1 MSIFRKILKPFKNS
15 CNIFNKTENVGNDTE
30 VDCEVN
36 MNNQETIYISNI
48 FKKKSFTLK
57 ELCHYFLDIDIN
69 MNAPIQS
76 INIENIRELCN
87 CYLYFTS
94 NNIKYKQYLRNIKEN
109 KHLIQ
114 INNVTINV
122 RLIFQEFDFEFNK
135 LIIGIRTEMNYYDNT
150 VSWEQFNEKFK
161 NFNKELLEQIFVHKE

>member
-1 MSIFRKILKPFKNS
+1 MQHFKKLFTSFKNM
-15 CNIFNKTENVGNDTE
+15 CNIFKKTENVSI
-30 VDCEVN
+30 VD

-76 INIENIRELCN
+76 INIENIRELCD

-114 INNVTINV
+114 INNVSINV
-122 RLIFQEFDFEFNK
+122 RLILQEFDFEFNK

-150 VSWEQFNEKFK
+150 LSWEQFNEKFK

>member
-1 MSIFRKILKPFKNS
+1 MQHFRKLFMSFKNR
-15 CNIFNKTENVGNDTE
+15 CNIFNKTENVDS
-30 VDCEVN
+30 VIDI
-36 MNNQETIYISNI
+36 NNQENIYYTNI
-48 FKKKSFTLK
+48 FKKKSFTIK

-122 RLIFQEFDFEFNK
+122 RLILQEFDFEFNK
-135 LIIGIRTEMNYYDNT
+135 LIIGIRTEMNYYENT

-161 NFNKELLEQIFVHKE
+161 NFNKELLEQIFLHKE

>member
-1 MSIFRKILKPFKNS
+1 MQHFIKLVMSFKNM
-15 CNIFNKTENVGNDTE
+15 CNIFKKTENVSN
-30 VDCEVN
+30 VDI
-36 MNNQETIYISNI
+36 NNQENTNI

-76 INIENIRELCN
+76 INIENIRELCE

-109 KHLIQ
+109 KCLIQ
-114 INNVTINV
+114 INNVSINV
-122 RLIFQEFDFEFNK
+122 RLILQEFDFEFNK

-161 NFNKELLEQIFVHKE
+161 NFNKELLEQIFIYQE

>member
-1 MSIFRKILKPFKNS
+1 MQHFRKLFMSFKNR
-15 CNIFNKTENVGNDTE
+15 CNIFKKTENVDSII
-30 VDCEVN
+30 D
-36 MNNQETIYISNI
+36 MKNQENINIYYTNI
-48 FKKKSFTLK
+48 FKKKSFTIK

-122 RLIFQEFDFEFNK
+122 RLILQEFDFEFNK
-135 LIIGIRTEMNYYDNT
+135 LIIGIRTEMNYYENT

-161 NFNKELLEQIFVHKE
+161 NFNKELLEQIFLHKE